1 MPSNNN
7 DSIIDRILNGEL
19 DDNSTTPETDNCI
32 VPDSEDVEDADTS
45 SDEDDDNEDFE
56 DPTDLD
62 DDLPSEEYC
71 DEYMKEN
78 NIEND
83 ALEVRNS
90 VFKTPPTEPKTKKET
105 VKMTTTDTSTNDEK
119 TPKNSTAQTTESGK
133 RGRGRPLKLTGEQA
147 DETVRLYN
155 EGVGAK
161 TIAQK
166 WGYSVSCVLNCLK
179 ARNVQIRG
187 KGRRK
192 GT

>member
-1 MPSNNN
+1 MPNNN

-19 DDNSTTPETDNCI
+19 DDTSSTPDTENCI
-32 VPDSEDVEDADTS
+32 VPESEDADSFDS
-45 SDEDDDNEDFE
+45 STPEDDEDDGESDFE

-78 NIEND
+78 NIENAD
-83 ALEVRNS
+83 LQVRNS
-90 VFKTPPTEPKTKKET
+90 LFKNPVSTPTPKET
-105 VKMTTTDTSTNDEK
+105 IKMDTPANDTDTNK
-119 TPKNSTAQTTESGK
+119 PKNSTTPSAPDVK
-133 RGRGRPLKLTGEQA
+133 RGRGRPLKLTGDQA

-166 WGYSVSCVLNCLK
+166 WGFSVSCVLNCLK
-179 ARNVQIRG
+179 SRNVQIRG

>member
-1 MPSNNN
+1 MPNNN

-19 DDNSTTPETDNCI
+19 DDTSSTPDTENCI
-32 VPDSEDVEDADTS
+32 VPESEDADSFDS
-45 SDEDDDNEDFE
+45 STPEDDEDDGESDFE

-78 NIEND
+78 NIENAD
-83 ALEVRNS
+83 LQVRNS
-90 VFKTPPTEPKTKKET
+90 LFKNLVSTPTPKET
-105 VKMTTTDTSTNDEK
+105 VKMNTPANDTDTNK
-119 TPKNSTAQTTESGK
+119 PKNSTTPSAPDVK
-133 RGRGRPLKLTGEQA
+133 RGRGRPLKLTGDQA

-166 WGYSVSCVLNCLK
+166 WGFSVSCVLNCLK
-179 ARNVQIRG
+179 SRNVQIRG